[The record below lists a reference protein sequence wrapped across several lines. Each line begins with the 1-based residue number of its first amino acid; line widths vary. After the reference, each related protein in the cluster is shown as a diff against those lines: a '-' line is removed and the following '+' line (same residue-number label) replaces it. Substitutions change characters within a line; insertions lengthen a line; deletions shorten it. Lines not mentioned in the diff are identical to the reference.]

1 MPLSSSEQ
9 RLADTIRASS
19 TRLLDDLRTH
29 VNLPTGGISAPA
41 MDESL
46 ALFTRR
52 LEKLGASV
60 FTETGERPPA
70 WLFSGASEM
79 SPRKVAICSKKSTGA
94 SRILLSGHVD
104 TVHEPD
110 SAFREL
116 TIAPGKQ
123 TATGP
128 GCVDMKGGLVIAVA
142 ALEALEA
149 CAIPCTWSFIFS
161 TDEETGSYAA
171 ERFLREQAKL
181 HDVGLAL
188 EPAMADGGLVV
199 ERPGS
204 GQFFIEATGN
214 PAHVGRD
221 FKSGVSAIDAIARAI
236 PPISSLAAPDDGLIV
251 SVGIIH
257 GGTATNIVP
266 DSAKAWGN
274 MRFSRR
280 EQGEAA
286 VRGIQSACKAAA
298 GKATLDVQSTLNRPA
313 KPTTDGT
320 MALAHLAR
328 AVAEDLGQRLP
339 FGKTGGVCEG
349 NNLQAEGL
357 PTIDTLGVRGGG
369 LHTPQE
375 WIDLSSLVERC
386 QLLAILLSRLSER
399 PFQEWSKQV
408 RVD

>member
-1 MPLSSSEQ
+1 MTLTAREQ
-9 RLADTIRASS
+9 SLADTIRSSAAS
-19 TRLLDDLRTH
+19 LLDDLRTH
-29 VNLPTGGISAPA
+29 VNLPTGGVNAPA

-46 ALFTRR
+46 GLFTRR
-52 LEKLGASV
+52 LEKLGATT
-60 FTETGERPPA
+60 FTEVGDRPPS
-70 WLFSGASEM
+70 WLFSGAAQM

-94 SRILLSGHVD
+94 SRVLLSGHVD

-110 SAFREL
+110 SPFRSL
-116 TIAPGKQ
+116 TIAPDKK

-149 CAIPCTWSFIFS
+149 RGIPCTWSFIFS

-188 EPAMADGGLVV
+188 EPAMADGGLVI

-204 GQFFIEATGN
+204 GQFFLEATGN

-221 FKSGVSAIDAIARAI
+221 FKAGVSAIDALARAI
-236 PPISSLAAPDDGLIV
+236 PPISALAAPDDGLIV
-251 SVGIIH
+251 SVGIIK

-266 DSAKAWGN
+266 DSARAWGN
-274 MRFSRR
+274 MRFAKR
-280 EQGEAA
+280 EQGETAL
-286 VRGIQSACKAAA
+286 RGIQAACKAAA
-298 GKATLDVQSTLNRPA
+298 GKATLDVQATLNRPA
-313 KPTTDGT
+313 KPITNGT
-320 MALAHLAR
+320 MSLASLAR
-328 AVAEDLGQRLP
+328 AVAEDLGQKLP

-386 QLLAILLSRLSER
+386 QMLAILISRLSER
-399 PFQEWSKQV
+399 PFQE
-408 RVD
+408 

>member
-1 MPLSSSEQ
+1 
-9 RLADTIRASS
+9 
-19 TRLLDDLRTH
+19 
-29 VNLPTGGISAPA
+29 

-46 ALFTRR
+46 GLLTRR
-52 LEKLGASV
+52 LERLGADV
-60 FTETGERPPA
+60 YTEKGERPPH
-70 WLFSGASEM
+70 WLFAGADEM
-79 SPRKVAICSKKSTGA
+79 SSRSVAICSKKSTGA
-94 SRILLSGHVD
+94 SRILLSGHID

-110 SAFREL
+110 SPFREL
-116 TIAPGKQ
+116 KIATDGK

-149 CAIPCTWSFIFS
+149 CGVPCTWSFIFS

-171 ERFLREQAKL
+171 ARFLREQAKL

-188 EPAMADGGLVV
+188 EPAMADGGLVI

-221 FKSGVSAIDAIARAI
+221 FKSGVSAIDALARAI
-236 PPISSLAAPDDGLIV
+236 PPISSLAAPDEGLIV
-251 SVGIIH
+251 SVGIIQ

-274 MRFSRR
+274 MRFARR

-286 VRGIQSACKAAA
+286 VRGIQSACQGAA
-298 GKATLDVQSTLNRPA
+298 GKATIDVQSALNRPA
-313 KPTTDGT
+313 KPTTGGT
-320 MALAHLAR
+320 MVLANLAR
-328 AVAEDLGQRLP
+328 ACAEDLGQKLP

-386 QLLAILLSRLSER
+386 QLLAVLLSRLSAR
-399 PFQEWSKQV
+399 PFQEWSKQD
-408 RVD
+408 RG

>member
-1 MPLSSSEQ
+1 MTLSSRERQLIDSIAAQ
-9 RLADTIRASS
+9 S

-29 VNLPTGGISAPA
+29 VNLPTGGVSAPA
-41 MDESL
+41 MDESVEL
-46 ALFTRR
+46 LTGR
-52 LEKLGASV
+52 LKKLGADC
-60 FTETGERPPA
+60 FLHTGDRPPA
-70 WLFSGASEM
+70 WLFAGAGEM
-79 SPRKVAICSKKSTGA
+79 PARKVALCSRSAPGA

-104 TVHEPD
+104 TVHESD
-110 SAFREL
+110 SSFRSL
-116 TIAPGKQ
+116 TISPDGK

-149 CAIPCTWSFIFS
+149 CGISANWSFLFS
-161 TDEETGSYAA
+161 TDEETGSFAA
-171 ERFLREQAKL
+171 DRFLREQAKL

-188 EPAMADGGLVV
+188 EPAMNDGGLVI

-221 FKSGVSAIDAIARAI
+221 FKNGVSAIDALARAI
-236 PPISSLAAPDDGLIV
+236 PPISSLANPDDGLIV
-251 SVGIIH
+251 SVGVIQ

-274 MRFSRR
+274 MRFARR
-280 EQGEAA
+280 DQGEAA
-286 VRGIQSACKAAA
+286 LEGISKACKAAA
-298 GKATLDVQSTLNRPA
+298 GKATLDLQSTLNRPA

-320 MALAHLAR
+320 MTLANLAR
-328 AVAEDLGQRLP
+328 SCAEDLGQKLP

-375 WIDLSSLVERC
+375 WIDLNSLVERC
-386 QLLAILLSRLSER
+386 GLLALLIARLSER
-399 PFQEWSKQV
+399 SFQEWSKN
-408 RVD
+408 

>member
-1 MPLSSSEQ
+1 MGLSPKEQ
-9 RLADTIRASS
+9 QLADTIRASS
-19 TRLLDDLRTH
+19 ARLLDDLRTH
-29 VNLPTGGISAPA
+29 VNLPTGGIAAPA
-41 MDESL
+41 MDESV

-52 LEKLGASV
+52 LEKLGAST
-60 FTETGERPPA
+60 FTEVGDRPPS
-70 WLFSGASEM
+70 WLFSGAAEM

-110 SAFREL
+110 SPFREL
-116 TIAPGKQ
+116 TIAADKK
-123 TATGP
+123 TALGP

-149 CAIPCTWSFIFS
+149 CGIPCIWSFIFS

-188 EPAMADGGLVV
+188 EPAMADGGLVI

-221 FKSGVSAIDAIARAI
+221 FKSGVSAIDAISRAI
-236 PPISSLAAPDDGLIV
+236 PPISALAAPDEGLIV
-251 SVGIIH
+251 SVGIIK

-274 MRFSRR
+274 MRFSKR

-286 VRGIQSACKAAA
+286 VRGIQSACKAVA
-298 GKATLDVQSTLNRPA
+298 GKATIDVQATLNRPA

-320 MALAHLAR
+320 MVLANLAR
-328 AVAEDLGQRLP
+328 AVAEDLGQKLP

-399 PFQEWSKQV
+399 PFQEWSKN
-408 RVD
+408 

>member
-1 MPLSSSEQ
+1 MPLSDREV
-9 RLADTIRASS
+9 RLVDSIRASGAQ
-19 TRLLDDLRTH
+19 LLEDLRTH
-29 VNLPTGGISAPA
+29 VNLPTGGITAPA
-41 MDESL
+41 MDESV
-46 ALFTRR
+46 ALFTHR

-60 FTETGERPPA
+60 FVETGERPPP
-70 WLFSGASEM
+70 WLFSGAAEM
-79 SPRKVAICSKKSTGA
+79 TRRKVAICSKKAAGA

-110 SAFREL
+110 SPFREL
-116 TIAPGKQ
+116 TVASDQK

-142 ALEALEA
+142 ALEALEV

-171 ERFLREQAKL
+171 DRFLREQAKL

-188 EPAMADGGLVV
+188 EPAMADGGLVI

-221 FKSGVSAIDAIARAI
+221 FTSGISAVDALARAI

-251 SVGIIH
+251 SVGIVK

-266 DSAKAWGN
+266 ASAKAWGN
-274 MRFSRR
+274 MRFSTRD
-280 EQGEAA
+280 QGEAA
-286 VRGIQSACKAAA
+286 VRGIEAACKSAA

-313 KPTTDGT
+313 KPTTEGT
-320 MALAHLAR
+320 MTLAHLAR
-328 AVAEDLGQRLP
+328 ACAEDLGQKLP

-349 NNLQAEGL
+349 NNLQSEGL

-386 QLLAILLSRLSER
+386 QLLAVLLSRLSEQS
-399 PFQEWSKQV
+399 FQEWSKQL
-408 RVD
+408 RA